1 LNNENKKCYEKSQIP
16 IDEYF
21 LNGDNTTYYSCNNT
35 LYNSIENCKKCTNNN
50 TCHLC
55 HENYT
60 FIEGNKSICI
70 KKEGIEGRFIPDIN
84 DISNYIK
91 CSSFIENCSVCN
103 STQCYLCNEGYIFI
117 NDNFSECILKESIN
131 LDFYFSNDNL
141 TYYSCNSDKFKDNEK
156 YKISKSSEVSFNES
170 IQEYDIT
177 SIKIDL
183 NESTIMSSLNNK
195 NLNDLSSSLITNIPT
210 LSTSG
215 PVIGGNISYITS
227 SIITTIPIIN
237 NNISDI
243 TPSFITNIP
252 IISTNISDIATSFI
266 TTVSTFNNNISYIT
280 PSIITTVPTIIN
292 NISYIT
298 SSIIT
303 TVPII
308 YETISNNTSN
318 FAISKEEIFIFVI
331 KIYSIN
337 SGRILQQNEMK
348 DFEFIYS
355 KNYGE
360 NDESIIELTSKEE
373 LNENLKAT
381 FVDSKNMNDISIKL
395 NDNKNNLDSEKV
407 KEEIKN
413 GGMNYN
419 DITSDLK
426 IYHYSILSSSE
437 GCNFVLNTEENIEN
451 TYRIIYLNFKEIS
464 NDKKDIKVRCILSN
478 TNGKKIPCFLYEK
491 IYNKYTLQ
499 PYLYSENNE
508 IITITKSDDNNNNN
522 NNFDLQCSI
531 YTEYNPDNPN
541 NPVNRFKKKSN
552 RLSTGVI
559 IEIICSVVGVI
570 VALTIAIIFVRR
582 SRIKKSTQK
591 RNDISIYNSDIELNK

>member
-1 LNNENKKCYEKSQIP
+1 
-16 IDEYF
+16 
-21 LNGDNTTYYSCNNT
+21 
-35 LYNSIENCKKCTNNN
+35 
-50 TCHLC
+50 
-55 HENYT
+55 
-60 FIEGNKSICI
+60 
-70 KKEGIEGRFIPDIN
+70 
-84 DISNYIK
+84 
-91 CSSFIENCSVCN
+91 
-103 STQCYLCNEGYIFI
+103 
-117 NDNFSECILKESIN
+117 
-131 LDFYFSNDNL
+131 
-141 TYYSCNSDKFKDNEK
+141 
-156 YKISKSSEVSFNES
+156 
-170 IQEYDIT
+170 
-177 SIKIDL
+177 
-183 NESTIMSSLNNK
+183 MSSLNNK

-243 TPSFITNIP
+243 TPSFITSIP

-308 YETISNNTSN
+308 YETISNNTSFISSLIFTTLPTTYQNAQAKKRTKIIFILQIQIINRRIKIFILAN
-318 FAISKEEIFIFVI
+318 FAISKEEIFTFVI

-478 TNGKKIPCFLYEK
+478 TNGKKIPCSLYEK

-508 IITITKSDDNNNNN
+508 IITITKSDDNNN

-552 RLSTGVI
+552 RLSIGVI